1 VICRISDKSST
12 LDAIKLPGKTDNLI
26 KKMDAIIFFSLF
38 FRLSDPNAVFTMNF
52 LFPPRQTE
60 TSELLGVQHFRYF
73 METRDRTYTGQYNT
87 SMSST
92 RKSADFLGIPNVTAL

>member
-1 VICRISDKSST
+1 MVWSERS
-12 LDAIKLPGKTDNLI
+12 
-26 KKMDAIIFFSLF
+26 FHHELF
-38 FRLSDPNAVFTMNF
+38 MPFA
-52 LFPPRQTE
+52 QTE
-60 TSELLGVQHFRYF
+60 TSELFLGVQHFRYF